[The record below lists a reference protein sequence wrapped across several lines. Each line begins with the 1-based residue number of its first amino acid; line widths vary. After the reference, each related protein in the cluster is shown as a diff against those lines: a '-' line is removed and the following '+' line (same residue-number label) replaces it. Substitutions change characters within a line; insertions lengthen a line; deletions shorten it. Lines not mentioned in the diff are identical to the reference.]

1 MRLRHSICVNSY
13 QRIFTKNIYIV
24 GFFFTKNTISIAAAT
39 SSSSTQVNMYSMS
52 PFEKFSKDP
61 IPPNPCLR
69 KPSELCCS
77 VAEKWVE
84 LIFCKTVFIFWNSE
98 IEKWSVETWKVLR
111 EANRSPPTQCFKICR
126 ILENCVS
133 SLKEKWR
140 KTDIDSEAR
149 NLYLGSSDSER
160 WNSSLLFFQ
169 ISWIDVKIFEVFLYG
184 RPGPTNFDV
193 FFYFFKTGLEK

>member
-39 SSSSTQVNMYSMS
+39 SSSSTQVNMNSMS

-77 VAEKWVE
+77 VAEKWVD
-84 LIFCKTVFIFWNSE
+84 LISCKTVFFCRFSE
-98 IEKWSVETWKVLR
+98 MRRLR
-111 EANRSPPTQCFKICR
+111 SGQLK
-126 ILENCVS
+126 LERFSKKPIV
-133 SLKEKWR
+133 R
-140 KTDIDSEAR
+140 
-149 NLYLGSSDSER
+149 
-160 WNSSLLFFQ
+160 
-169 ISWIDVKIFEVFLYG
+169 
-184 RPGPTNFDV
+184 RPLSALRFA
-193 FFYFFKTGLEK
+193 ES